1 LGALLHMAPSK
12 KLRCRIVLLMLVS
25 MEKRKKRPT
34 RKIVTALQ
42 RIDTD
47 IDQHLGRMDQM
58 QRELDAQSEQLALLA
73 ARAEAQ
79 QARIDALLQVA
90 L

>member
-1 LGALLHMAPSK
+1 MAPSK

>member
-1 LGALLHMAPSK
+1 
-12 KLRCRIVLLMLVS
+12 
-25 MEKRKKRPT
+25 
-34 RKIVTALQ
+34 
-42 RIDTD
+42 
-47 IDQHLGRMDQM
+47 MDQM